1 VLAGKF
7 SRPRLIWISVGVVV
21 ILASFAAYSV
31 AVARRNAQ
39 PTLVAFSEF
48 LTAVQARDVKHVTVT
63 SEALQFQRR
72 NGDRF
77 ETFAPLGYVASNPT
91 FVTDLTAAG
100 VVFDVSRPAGTS
112 AGSYGAIAIG
122 LLFFGFAGLALFRM
136 ITGRV
141 PTLEKARTID
151 PQEVT
156 VTFNDV
162 AGVDEAKD
170 EVREI
175 VDFLKEPSKFASI
188 GGRIPRGI
196 LLVGPPGTGK
206 TLLARSMAG
215 EAGVPFIST
224 SGSDFV
230 EMYAGVGASRVRKL
244 FKEAR
249 RHSSCIIF
257 IDELDAVGRNR
268 GGNSLSHEERE
279 QTLNQLLVEMDGF
292 SQSDS
297 IIVVAATNRADILDA
312 ALLRPGRFDRQVT
325 VGNPDL
331 KGREQILR
339 VHARKVALTTDVD
352 LRSIARGTPG
362 FSGADLANL
371 INEAALIAARAGRQ
385 LVANADLD
393 AARDKVLM
401 GVERKSVAMSEKERV
416 TCAYH
421 EAGHAVV
428 AALLPD
434 ADPLHKVTIIPRGRA
449 LGVTMQ
455 LPEAD
460 RYTHSKPYIESQ
472 IAILMGGRVA
482 EELFLRQMTSG
493 ASNDIERATELARKM
508 VCELGMSPLGPLHF
522 KRPSSA
528 WDNDSR
534 AAGFSEETARRVDDE
549 IRTLVMRG
557 YETARQ
563 IIERQRAAVKD
574 LAVELLEVE
583 SVDADRL
590 KQIMAGAFV
599 PGTRPVAVREPL
611 AEAALN

>member
-1 VLAGKF
+1 MLGSKQPRARFVWIIAGALVVALSTGAFVMLRSGGAATPAAVPF
-7 SRPRLIWISVGVVV
+7 SDFLNDVTANRIAAVNIDADV
-21 ILASFAAYSV
+21 IVYERRDRQRFE
-31 AVARRNAQ
+31 AVAPRGYVAAN
-39 PTLVAFSEF
+39 PTLVTGLIARGVRFNVTRTEPPA
-48 LTAVQARDVKHVTVT
+48 AV
-63 SEALQFQRR
+63 
-72 NGDRF
+72 
-77 ETFAPLGYVASNPT
+77 GYGTLV
-91 FVTDLTAAG
+91 FG
-100 VVFDVSRPAGTS
+100 VLVF
-112 AGSYGAIAIG
+112 GA
-122 LLFFGFAGLALFRM
+122 LALILFR
-136 ITGRV
+136 IVTGRV
-141 PTLEKARTID
+141 PTFEKARTID
-151 PQEVT
+151 PHEVT

-175 VDFLKEPSKFASI
+175 VDFLKDPTRFGAI

-215 EAGVPFIST
+215 EAGVPFISA

-230 EMYAGVGASRVRKL
+230 EMYAGVGASRVRRL
-244 FKEAR
+244 FREAR
-249 RHSSCIIF
+249 RHRSCIIF

-268 GGNSLSHEERE
+268 GGNSVTHEERE

-292 SQSDS
+292 SRSDS
-297 IIVVAATNRADILDA
+297 IVVVAATNRPDILDS

-339 VHARKVALTTDVD
+339 VHTRKMALDADVD
-352 LRSIARGTPG
+352 LRAIARGTPG
-362 FSGADLANL
+362 FSGADLANVV
-371 INEAALIAARAGRQ
+371 NEAALIAARLGRST
-385 LVANADLD
+385 VGNGDLD

-401 GVERKSVAMSEKERV
+401 GVERKSVVMSQHERV

-460 RYTHSKPYIESQ
+460 RYSHSKPYLEAQ
-472 IAILMGGRVA
+472 IAILMAGRVA
-482 EELFLRQMTSG
+482 EELFLSQMTSG
-493 ASNDIERATELARKM
+493 AANDIERATELARKM
-508 VCELGMSPLGPLHF
+508 VCELGMSPLGPVLF
-522 KRPSSA
+522 RRQSSA
-528 WDNDSR
+528 WDTDAR
-534 AAGFSEETARRVDDE
+534 AAGFSEQAARRVDDE
-549 IRTLVMRG
+549 IRALVMRG

-563 IIERQRAAVKD
+563 IVARERGAVKG
-574 LAVELLEVE
+574 LATELLEVE

-590 KQIMAGAFV
+590 KELIAQHV
-599 PGTRPVAVREPL
+599 VAAPPSIT
-611 AEAALN
+611 A

>member
-1 VLAGKF
+1 VLKGKF
-7 SRPRLIWISVGVVV
+7 PRSRLIWTGAGILIVLLLVGVFVGV
-21 ILASFAAYSV
+21 RSRGAAAP
-31 AVARRNAQ
+31 AV
-39 PTLVAFSEF
+39 VAFSEF
-48 LTAVQARDVKHVTVT
+48 LGDVQAGRVAAVTVT
-63 SEALQFQRR
+63 AERLLIERR
-72 NGDRF
+72 DGTHV
-77 ETFAPLGYVASNPT
+77 ETVAPQGYVASNPT
-91 FVTDLTAAG
+91 FVTALTG
-100 VVFDVSRPAGTS
+100 RGIRLDVVRPDTSS

-122 LLFFGFAGLALFRM
+122 FLFFAVAGLVLFRM
-136 ITGRV
+136 MTGRV
-141 PTLEKARTID
+141 PTLERTRTVD
-151 PQEVT
+151 LEKVP
-156 VTFNDV
+156 VTFADV

-175 VDFLKEPSKFASI
+175 VEFLKDPERFATI

-215 EAGVPFIST
+215 EAGVPFISS

-230 EMYAGVGASRVRKL
+230 EMYAGVGAARVRRL
-244 FKEAR
+244 FRDAR
-249 RHSSCIIF
+249 RYKACIIF

-268 GGNSLSHEERE
+268 GGSSLSHEERE

-292 SQSDS
+292 TQSES
-297 IIVVAATNRADILDA
+297 IIIVAATNRPDILDP
-312 ALLRPGRFDRQVT
+312 ALLRPGRFDRQVV
-325 VGNPDL
+325 VGNPDIR
-331 KGREQILR
+331 GREQILR
-339 VHARKVALTTDVD
+339 VHARKVALEPGVD
-352 LRSIARGTPG
+352 MRAIARGTPG

-371 INEAALIAARAGRQ
+371 VNEAALSAARVGRAA
-385 LVANADLD
+385 VGTRDLD

-401 GVERKSVAMSEKERV
+401 GVERKSVAMSEQERV

-428 AALLPD
+428 AALLPE

-460 RYTHSKPYIESQ
+460 RYTHSRTYIEAQ

-482 EELFLRQMTSG
+482 EELFLRQATSG

-508 VCELGMSPLGPLHF
+508 VCELGMSRLGPLHF
-522 KRPSSA
+522 RRPSSG
-528 WDNDSR
+528 WETDSR
-534 AAGFSEETARRVDDE
+534 AAGYSEETARRVDEE
-549 IRTLVMRG
+549 IRAIVMHG

-563 IIERQRAAVKD
+563 IVERQRAAVVA
-574 LAVELLEVE
+574 LANELLELE

-590 KQIMAGAFV
+590 KAILAAS
-599 PGTRPVAVREPL
+599 VAQ
-611 AEAALN
+611 A

>member
-1 VLAGKF
+1 MGAGVFLVVLAIGGGMALKLTGTAEPIAAPF
-7 SRPRLIWISVGVVV
+7 SDFLAAAKAGTVTTVLIDVDTLTFEQRDGRR
-21 ILASFAAYSV
+21 YESV
-31 AVARRNAQ
+31 APQ
-39 PTLVAFSEF
+39 
-48 LTAVQARDVKHVTVT
+48 
-63 SEALQFQRR
+63 
-72 NGDRF
+72 
-77 ETFAPLGYVASNPT
+77 GYVAANPT
-91 FVTDLTAAG
+91 FVSSLAERG
-100 VVFDVSRPAGTS
+100 IRVDVNRVRPSRV
-112 AGSYGAIAIG
+112 GSYGALALG
-122 LLFFGFAGLALFRM
+122 LIFFGFAGLALFRVL
-136 ITGRV
+136 TGRV

-151 PQEVT
+151 PEEVA
-156 VTFNDV
+156 VTFKDV
-162 AGVDEAKD
+162 AGIDEAKD
-170 EVREI
+170 EVQEI
-175 VDFLKEPSKFASI
+175 VDFLKDPGRFASI

-215 EAGVPFIST
+215 EAGVPFMSA

-249 RHSSCIIF
+249 RHRSCIIF
-257 IDELDAVGRNR
+257 IDELDAVGRSR

-292 SQSDS
+292 AQSDS
-297 IIVVAATNRADILDA
+297 IIVVAATNRADILDS

-339 VHARKVALTTDVD
+339 VHSRKVALEPDVD
-352 LRSIARGTPG
+352 LRAIARGTPG

-371 INEAALIAARAGRQ
+371 VNEAALIAARAGRST
-385 LVANADLD
+385 VGNGDLD

-401 GVERKSVAMSEKERV
+401 GVERKSVAMSEHERV

-460 RYTHSKPYIESQ
+460 RYTHSKPFIEAQ
-472 IAILMGGRVA
+472 IAILMGGRIA

-508 VCELGMSPLGPLHF
+508 VCELGMSPLGPVHF
-522 KRPSSA
+522 RRPSSA

-549 IRTLVMRG
+549 IRALVMRG

-563 IIERQRAAVKD
+563 IIERQRKAVKA
-574 LAVELLEVE
+574 LALELLEVE

-590 KQIMAGAFV
+590 KQIVAEHVVPTSAASTAGDLQA
-599 PGTRPVAVREPL
+599 PL
-611 AEAALN
+611 TIN

>member
-1 VLAGKF
+1 MSGRKLP
-7 SRPRLIWISVGVVV
+7 RTRLIWIAAGVFVLVIGALAAFRFEAAADRESV
-21 ILASFAAYSV
+21 
-31 AVARRNAQ
+31 
-39 PTLVAFSEF
+39 PFSD
-48 LTAVQARDVKHVTVT
+48 LLRDVQANQVKAVVAEGDAIEFERQDGTRLSTVAPQGYI
-63 SEALQFQRR
+63 AL
-72 NGDRF
+72 
-77 ETFAPLGYVASNPT
+77 NPT
-91 FVTDLTAAG
+91 FVAG
-100 VVFDVSRPAGTS
+100 LIERGVRFDVKGNES
-112 AGSYGAIAIG
+112 ARSSNYPVLVLGVILSCAVG
-122 LLFFGFAGLALFRM
+122 LTMYRLL
-136 ITGRV
+136 TGRV
-141 PTLEKARTID
+141 PSLEKARTID
-151 PQEVT
+151 PQDVT

-175 VDFLKEPSKFASI
+175 VEFLKEPARFTAI

-215 EAGVPFIST
+215 EAGVPFISA
-224 SGSDFV
+224 SGSEFV
-230 EMYAGVGASRVRKL
+230 EMYAGVGAARIRKL
-244 FKEAR
+244 FREAR
-249 RHSSCIIF
+249 RHKSCIVF

-292 SQSDS
+292 ARSDS
-297 IIVVAATNRADILDA
+297 IVVVAATNRADILDA

-339 VHARKVALTTDVD
+339 VHTRAIALEPDID
-352 LRSIARGTPG
+352 LRAIARGTPG

-371 INEAALIAARAGRQ
+371 VNEAALGAARAGRSTIG
-385 LVANADLD
+385 NTDLD

-401 GVERKSVAMSEKERV
+401 GVERKSVVMSEHERV

-421 EAGHAVV
+421 EAGHAIV

-460 RYTHSKPYIESQ
+460 RHTHSKAFIEAQ

-482 EELFLRQMTSG
+482 EELCLRQMTSG
-493 ASNDIERATELARKM
+493 ASNDIERATDLARKM
-508 VCELGMSPLGPLHF
+508 VCELGMSSLGPVHYR
-522 KRPSSA
+522 RPSSA
-528 WDNDSR
+528 WDTDSH
-534 AAGFSEETARRVDDE
+534 AAGFSEEVARRVDNE
-549 IRTLVMRG
+549 ISTLVMHG
-557 YETARQ
+557 YESARQ
-563 IIERQRAAVKD
+563 IVERQRRAVRA
-574 LAVELLEVE
+574 LALELLDVE
-583 SVDADRL
+583 SVDADRV
-590 KQIMAGAFV
+590 KQILAQHVLHSPPPPAD
-599 PGTRPVAVREPL
+599 TRDGDESL
-611 AEAALN
+611 SI

>member
-1 VLAGKF
+1 LAKLPRKRLFWMGIGVLIVVLAVGGIGVMRFTGTAAPTAAPF
-7 SRPRLIWISVGVVV
+7 SD
-21 ILASFAAYSV
+21 
-31 AVARRNAQ
+31 
-39 PTLVAFSEF
+39 F
-48 LTAVQARDVKHVTVT
+48 LTAAKAGTIKTVVLDGDAVTY
-63 SEALQFQRR
+63 Q
-72 NGDRF
+72 NGKGQQF
-77 ETFAPLGYVASNPT
+77 ETVAPQGYIAANPT
-91 FVTDLTAAG
+91 FLTTLAERG
-100 VVFDVSRPAGTS
+100 IRVDVNQVRPSRV
-112 AGSYGAIAIG
+112 GSLGALAFG
-122 LLFFGFAGLALFRM
+122 LIFFGFAGLALFRVM
-136 ITGRV
+136 TGRV

-151 PQEVT
+151 PEAVT
-156 VTFNDV
+156 VTFKDV

-170 EVREI
+170 EVQEI
-175 VDFLKEPSKFASI
+175 VDFLKDPTRFATI

-249 RHSSCIIF
+249 RHPACIIF
-257 IDELDAVGRNR
+257 IDELDAVGRSR

-292 SQSDS
+292 AQSDS
-297 IIVVAATNRADILDA
+297 IIVVAATNRADILDS
-312 ALLRPGRFDRQVT
+312 ALLRPGRFDRKVT

-331 KGREQILR
+331 KGREQILG
-339 VHARKVALTTDVD
+339 VHSRKVALEPDVD
-352 LRSIARGTPG
+352 MRAIARGTPG

-371 INEAALIAARAGRQ
+371 VNEAALIAARAGRMMIG
-385 LVANADLD
+385 NADLD

-401 GVERKSVAMSEKERV
+401 GVERKSVAMSEHERV

-460 RYTHSKPYIESQ
+460 RYTHSKPFIEAQ

-508 VCELGMSPLGPLHF
+508 VCELGMSPLGPVHF
-522 KRPSSA
+522 RRPSSA
-528 WDNDSR
+528 WDNDNR

-549 IRTLVMRG
+549 IRSLVMRG

-563 IIERQRAAVKD
+563 IVERQRAAVKV
-574 LAVELLEVE
+574 LAVELLDVE

-590 KQIMAGAFV
+590 KQIVIEHVQPAPARALSLGDALDGAA
-599 PGTRPVAVREPL
+599 R
-611 AEAALN
+611 N